1 MPHAPAKTS
10 LFTSLAH
17 LTQLPLKQSLKTSL
31 QSLKARGLSLHTL
44 MHSSTF
50 IRLWLLRYPPYVGAG
65 IRTTHVDLDGCL
77 IRVEMGLTALN
88 KNAVGTQFGGSLYS
102 MVDPHY
108 MVILL
113 HHLGDDHVVWD
124 QAAHIRFIAPGR
136 GRVWAEVRLTLDEV
150 EEIRR
155 LAADHV
161 PVHRT
166 YTVQIKDEAGKVI
179 AEVGKVL
186 YIRRKKDH

>member
-1 MPHAPAKTS
+1 MPHTAKPS
-10 LFTSLAH
+10 LLDAFSK
-17 LTQLPLKQSLKTSL
+17 LTELPLKQSLKTSL
-31 QSLKARGLSLHTL
+31 QSLKAGGLSLHAL

-50 IRLWLLRYPPYVGAG
+50 IRLWLLRYPPYVGAS
-65 IRTTHVDLDGCL
+65 IRTTHVDLEGRL
-77 IRVEMGLTALN
+77 IRVEMPLTALN

-124 QAAHIRFIAPGR
+124 QAANIRFIAPGR
-136 GRVWAEVRLTLDEV
+136 RRVWAEISLTLDEI

-155 LAADHV
+155 LAADHM

-166 YTVQIKDEAGKVI
+166 YTVQIKDQANKII
-179 AEVGKVL
+179 AEVDKVL
-186 YIRRKKDH
+186 YIRRKKGH